1 MNLLARGKVLK
12 QDGDMATIQLSN
24 EELGRAVLGY
34 VVNNVDGSI
43 GEKFMQNLFAGKP
56 MSLNDLLLSNVV
68 EAKKV
73 SELNNNGETKVEDVT
88 KFHVEVANVE
98 DTAKKEEIKVEVK
111 NEASLL
117 AEGEDDEFK
126 IELLKEQAEIKVRI
140 LDIKETCQNVYERVV
155 KTKNGISSQIIA
167 NCDIV
172 FTLGENNV
180 TYSFI
185 SYKKEQANVITPN
198 NNLVFI
204 WEDAKSE
211 ELDELIS
218 LI

>member
-24 EELGRAVLGY
+24 EELGRAVLSY

-56 MSLNDLLLSNVV
+56 MSLNDMLLSNVI
-68 EAKKV
+68 EAKKT
-73 SELNNNGETKVEDVT
+73 SDFDIDNDLKKNNKVEDV
-88 KFHVEVANVE
+88 KREENVVELKAEPSNNYINKE
-98 DTAKKEEIKVEVK
+98 DVV
-111 NEASLL
+111 
-117 AEGEDDEFK
+117 DDDFK
-126 IELLKEQAEIKVRI
+126 IELLRTQGETKVRI
-140 LDIKETCQNVYERVV
+140 LDIKESCRNVYERVV

-172 FTLGENNV
+172 FTFGENNV

-185 SYKKEQANVITPN
+185 SYKKGMSNVITPN
-198 NNLVFI
+198 NNLVFV
-204 WEDAKSE
+204 WEDATSE
-211 ELDELIS
+211 ELDELTS

>member
-24 EELGRAVLGY
+24 EELGRAVLSY

-56 MSLNDLLLSNVV
+56 MSLNDMLLSNVI
-68 EAKKV
+68 EAKKT
-73 SELNNNGETKVEDVT
+73 SDFDIDNDLKKNNKV
-88 KFHVEVANVE
+88 
-98 DTAKKEEIKVEVK
+98 EEIKREENVVELK
-111 NEASLL
+111 
-117 AEGEDDEFK
+117 AETSNNVIKKEDVVDDDFK
-126 IELLKEQAEIKVRI
+126 IELLRTQGETKVRI
-140 LDIKETCQNVYERVV
+140 LDIKESCRNVYERVV

-172 FTLGENNV
+172 FTFGENNV

-185 SYKKEQANVITPN
+185 SYKKGMSNVITPN
-198 NNLVFI
+198 NNLVFV
-204 WEDAKSE
+204 WEDATSE
-211 ELDELIS
+211 ELDELTS

>member
-24 EELGRAVLGY
+24 EELGRAVLSY

-56 MSLNDLLLSNVV
+56 MSLNDMLLSNVI

-73 SELNNNGETKVEDVT
+73 SDVNVDSEVKKNTKIENLESEDNSIELETKTLNDNEELN
-88 KFHVEVANVE
+88 
-98 DTAKKEEIKVEVK
+98 
-111 NEASLL
+111 SL
-117 AEGEDDEFK
+117 DDEYK
-126 IELLKEQAEIKVRI
+126 IELLKEKEEIKVRI
-140 LDIKETCQNVYERVV
+140 LDIKEVCKNVYERIV

-172 FTLGENNV
+172 FTFAENNV

-185 SYKKEQANVITPN
+185 SYKKGLSNVITPN
-198 NNLVFI
+198 NNLVFV
-204 WEDAKSE
+204 WEDATSE

-218 LI
+218 IL